1 MSKIQLYIKSLTG
14 GETVINCL
22 NDITVYDLKK
32 LINEDEPYML
42 RLIHNSKELDDEQ
55 FLNRIDIQN
64 GSIIGCLNKLNREV
78 EILLEIK
85 RKMNIQLNWDRNL

>member
-1 MSKIQLYIKSLTG
+1 MSKIQLKYVKTLTG

-22 NDITVYDLKK
+22 NNITVYDLKK

-55 FLNRIDIQN
+55 F
-64 GSIIGCLNKLNREV
+64 V
-78 EILLEIK
+78 ES
-85 RKMNIQLNWDRNL
+85 DRYTKWFCYRLFK